1 MPQQLTAKSAA
12 LATGHPLGAAA
23 GREILQSG
31 GNAIDAA
38 VAATLALCVVIPGSV
53 GLGGY
58 GGSAVIHT
66 GGRRKS
72 KWGRS
77 GDVIAI
83 DFDSCAPAA
92 FREGLVTGD
101 RESNYYGARA
111 VTVPAVV

>member
-23 GREILQSG
+23 GLEILQAG

-58 GGSAVIHT
+58 GGSAVIFSS
-66 GGRRKS
+66 RRCFRDETMLGKS
-72 KWGRS
+72 
-77 GDVIAI
+77 
-83 DFDSCAPAA
+83 C
-92 FREGLVTGD
+92 
-101 RESNYYGARA
+101 SN
-111 VTVPAVV
+111 